1 VVRTEHTRLTARD
14 LLALQGQ
21 KLAHGLLLIAD
32 RAHRQRV
39 GQDGSQMGQRLGLDV
54 AYLGAAG
61 EIGKGIK
68 GVGHGPSWVIVLQG

>member
-1 VVRTEHTRLTARD
+1 
-14 LLALQGQ
+14 
-21 KLAHGLLLIAD
+21 
-32 RAHRQRV
+32 
-39 GQDGSQMGQRLGLDV
+39 MGQRLGLDV